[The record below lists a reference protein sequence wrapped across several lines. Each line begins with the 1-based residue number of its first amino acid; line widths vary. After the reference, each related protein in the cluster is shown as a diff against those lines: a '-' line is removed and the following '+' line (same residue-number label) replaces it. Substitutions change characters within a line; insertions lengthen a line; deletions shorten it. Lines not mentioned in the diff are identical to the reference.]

1 MQYSPHQLAYFAH
14 QLTRRAAADFMDRMA
29 GALLDAQVD
38 LNPHQIEAFMS
49 LNYSRKCFQ
58 KENSCSAIHRKPCV

>member
-1 MQYSPHQLAYFAH
+1 MIYSPHQPAYFVY

-49 LNYSRKCFQ
+49 LNYPRTCFQ
-58 KENSCSAIHRKPCV
+58 KENS